1 MKTFFSIATLF
12 YGVFLFTSCKKD
24 YVCECTVTPGNST
37 YSATIKSVSK
47 ARAKANCVSQ
57 SIQQVDNSANPP
69 TTITVNEDCK
79 LK

>member
-12 YGVFLFTSCKKD
+12 CGVFLFTSCKKD
-24 YVCECTVTPGNST
+24 YVCECTVTPGNETNST
-37 YSATIKSVSK
+37 TIKSVSK
-47 ARAKANCVSQ
+47 ARAKANCVSTSSQ
-57 SIQQVDNSANPP
+57 EQDYSTNPP